1 MVELE
6 VRLRFG
12 CCACGG
18 AMGVTLK
25 CKGEG
30 LTQGREVNA
39 LVKVPCPTCH
49 QTNQVIFRP
58 ENGQVIDVM
67 RELRVYRLPQPSIN

>member
-6 VRLRFG
+6 VLLEFR
-12 CCACGG
+12 CCVCSGT
-18 AMGVTLK
+18 MGVTLR

-30 LTQGREVNA
+30 LTQGKNANA
-39 LVKVPCPTCH
+39 LVTIPCPTCH

-58 ENGQVIDVM
+58 DDGRVIDVM
-67 RELRVYRLPQPSIN
+67 REVRICRLPQPSRN